1 VRTMFPELPE
11 QLLRDYML
19 EPALA
24 VEIQVEE
31 IFLQTPGPGAG
42 TRLVPPVGA
51 GGA

>member
-1 VRTMFPELPE
+1 MFPEIPE
-11 QLLRDYML
+11 QLIRDYMA

-24 VEIQVEE
+24 VEIRVEE

-42 TRLVPPVGA
+42 TRLAPPLGA